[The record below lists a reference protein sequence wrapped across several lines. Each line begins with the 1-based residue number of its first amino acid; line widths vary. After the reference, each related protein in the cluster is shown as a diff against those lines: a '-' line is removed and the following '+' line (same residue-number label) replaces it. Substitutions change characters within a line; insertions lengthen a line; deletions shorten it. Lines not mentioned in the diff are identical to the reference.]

1 MRDEARTIDETAG
14 VLKGPSA
21 RIYTVHVGSIARPDD
36 RTVARCDRS
45 GAPCR
50 RPGLHSA
57 VRGRLPRST
66 SMATIG
72 TYSRA
77 TSSGQCDPDE
87 PSAPG
92 FKEAR

>member
-36 RTVARCDRS
+36 RTVA
-45 GAPCR
+45 GTT
-50 RPGLHSA
+50 GLAHLA
-57 VRGRLPRST
+57 
-66 SMATIG
+66 
-72 TYSRA
+72 
-77 TSSGQCDPDE
+77 DE